1 MSISNDMGQMI
12 FSYGYYDVLD
22 FDKIK
27 EFLTTLEEKDLFV
40 ADRIDSEGKEINGS
54 FIRDYP
60 KNHWSP
66 MSKTPGA
73 KQVIGGVELKKGIL
87 KIDTK
92 TKNTLQE
99 LRDMFEVELKD
110 SIKFQKVEY
119 QDLMSLL
126 KNESK
131 A

>member
-1 MSISNDMGQMI
+1 MTMPKGMEQMI
-12 FSYGYYDVLD
+12 FSYGYYEVLD

-40 ADRIDSEGKEINGS
+40 VDRIDSEGKEINGS

-60 KNHWSP
+60 KNHWNP
-66 MSKTPGA
+66 MSKNPGA
-73 KQVIGGVELKKGIL
+73 KQVIGGVELKDGIL
-87 KIDTK
+87 KIDTR
-92 TKNTLQE
+92 TKSALKE
-99 LRDMFEVELKD
+99 LRGMFELGLKD

-126 KNESK
+126 KK
-131 A
+131 